1 VTYEWV
7 DHPAELELRIEAP
20 SEELVLHAAM
30 QALAE
35 QLGPAAGSSQTH
47 ELEVNAADQAALLAE
62 WLEELVFLADTE
74 GFVPRDAEIVLCNTS
89 LRAVVRGETGEPR
102 PLVKAVTYHGL
113 AFERRADG
121 VWQAR
126 VVLDV

>member
-1 VTYEWV
+1 MTYQWV
-7 DHPAELELRIEAP
+7 DHTAELELRIEAA
-20 SEELVLHAAM
+20 SGELVLHDAM
-30 QALAE
+30 LALAE
-35 QLGPAAGSSQTH
+35 LLGSGGKPRTRDV
-47 ELEVNAADQAALLAE
+47 ELQAADRAALLAE

-74 GFVPRDAEIVLCNTS
+74 GFVPRDAEIVLANTG
-89 LRAVVRGETGEPR
+89 LRAVVHGETGEPR

-113 AFERRADG
+113 TFEQRPDG